1 MKHTPVHAT
10 LTLLAALGALPA
22 SAGEAAQQAGKT
34 IEQAQKKAG
43 EVVEQA
49 GQKAANTGKTLKQ
62 STQDA
67 WIDGKLE
74 AIYALN
80 SQLDALDIDT
90 AVERGVVML
99 SGTVETRV
107 ERDLAGE
114 LARAVEGVQDV
125 VNELDIA
132 AGSRKQRGAG
142 DFGQWVSDAT
152 TTASVK
158 SQLLANEN
166 TEGLSIEVDTEND
179 VVTLSGQVGS
189 AAERELAGQIAAN
202 TEDVAKVDNT
212 IVVKSM

>member
-1 MKHTPVHAT
+1 MKHTPLNAT

-22 SAGEAAQQAGKT
+22 TAGEATQQAGKT
-34 IEQAQKKAG
+34 VEQAQQQAG
-43 EVVEQA
+43 ELAKQA
-49 GQKAANTGKTLKQ
+49 KQKAASTGASLQ
-62 STQDA
+62 QGTQDA

-90 AVERGVVML
+90 DVERGVVML

-125 VNELDIA
+125 VNELEIA
-132 AGSRKQRGAG
+132 SGSRNEDGN

-152 TTASVK
+152 ITASVK
-158 SQLLANEN
+158 SQLLANAN

-189 AAERELAGQIAAN
+189 AAERELAAQIAAN
-202 TEDVAKVDNT
+202 TEDVARVDNA